1 MNLTVAERNR
11 PSVGR
16 PRRALV
22 TIAMNGDSF
31 GVFLM
36 YSLSPDA
43 TEDGLRLEVG
53 EEPRAVALVVERR
66 GGSLGRVTVE
76 WGFVGGGANPGEDF
90 TASGGTLVFN
100 DGTQTESSFSLRGV
114 M

>member
-76 WGFVGGGANPGEDF
+76 WGFVGGGATPGEDF

-100 DGTQTESSFSLRGV
+100 DGTQTESSFSLRAV